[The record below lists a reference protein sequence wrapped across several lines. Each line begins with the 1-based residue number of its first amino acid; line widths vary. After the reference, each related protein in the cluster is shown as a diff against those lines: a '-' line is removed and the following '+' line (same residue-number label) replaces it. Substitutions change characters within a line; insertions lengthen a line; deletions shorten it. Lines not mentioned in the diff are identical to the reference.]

1 MITLP
6 GHFIFAATPRTGSR
20 AISKALLTIEGA
32 SRWKDDSGR
41 DMHHVHPEELAGK
54 TNGLPIYSVIR
65 CPYDQTLSWFY
76 HAIVRHDPVMAYAER
91 FHTFIREAYIGWF
104 FNQRLNPYH
113 EISTKIFLYQPELSG
128 VVRSILRESGLD
140 SQATQIEEPETIG
153 KSVSLD
159 KKLIDSQARELVNE
173 RFKEDIRLYK
183 RILKQ
188 EGLQH
193 DSKSIS

>member
-6 GHFIFAATPRTGSR
+6 GHFIFAATPRTGSQ
-20 AISKALLTIEGA
+20 AIAKALMTLEGA
-32 SRWKDDSGR
+32 YASKD
-41 DMHHVHPEELAGK
+41 HHVHPEDIPTGK
-54 TNGLPIYSVIR
+54 IVYSVIR
-65 CPYDQTLSWFY
+65 DPYDQTLSWFY
-76 HAIVRHDPVMAYAER
+76 HAVVQYDPVMAYAER
-91 FHTFIREAYIGWF
+91 FHTFIREAYIAWF

-113 EISTKIFLYQPELSG
+113 EISTKIFLYQPELSK
-128 VVRSILRESGLD
+128 VVRSMLRESGLD